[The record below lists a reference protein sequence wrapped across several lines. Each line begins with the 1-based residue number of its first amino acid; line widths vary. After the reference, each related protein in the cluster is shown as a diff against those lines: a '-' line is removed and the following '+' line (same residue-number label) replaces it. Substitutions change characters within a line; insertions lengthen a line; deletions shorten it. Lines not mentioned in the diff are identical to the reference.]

1 MKTLVTYSLGAAM
14 ILAAA
19 YAQTSGIDKK
29 KLMSPN
35 EKSPGTETSAT
46 IAGKQIWIYYHAP
59 SVRQRKVFGSADAL
73 QPEDSVWRLG
83 ADYAT
88 VLHTDG
94 TLTFRGLT
102 VPPGDYSLYAF
113 LDKGKWELI
122 VNKKTGQWG
131 INRDG
136 STTDQPADEVGRV
149 PMTMSKP
156 ASPVETLKI
165 DLDSPGGNRG
175 AISVAWADVRATA
188 PFTVK

>member
-1 MKTLVTYSLGAAM
+1 MKQLVTYSLMAGM

-19 YAQTSGIDKK
+19 FAQTPGIDKK
-29 KLMSPN
+29 KLISPN
-35 EKSPGTETSAT
+35 QQSPGTEAAAT
-46 IAGKQIWIYYHAP
+46 VGGKQIWIYYHAP
-59 SVRQRKVFGSADAL
+59 SVRGRKVFGSADAL
-73 QPEDSVWRLG
+73 QPEESIWRLG

-94 TLTFRGLT
+94 EMAFRGLT

-113 LDKGKWELI
+113 LDKGQWQLI

-136 STTDQPADEVGRV
+136 STTDAPADELGRV
-149 PMTMSKP
+149 PMTMAKN

-165 DLDSPGGNRG
+165 DVDHAQGNRG
-175 AISVAWADVRATA
+175 AIVVKWENVTATA